1 MKKFLSISLFVLA
14 LFSCNQ
20 KSNNRMTSEE
30 KTNNIDLFIKK
41 YNQTDFSEFKNA
53 FVTIRQKDHNEV
65 IYLIHKFE
73 NSLPV
78 YFVTYDL
85 QQNSITNINRDLL
98 KKSGIEDY
106 YTDETISNLVYS
118 FQKYDFGLLGVDSNN
133 NVFINPF
140 EINTPA
146 VLLRLSSK
154 TNEKQLKKGYT
165 YTHYKDNW
173 YLRD

>member
-53 FVTIRQKDHNEV
+53 FVAIRQKDHNEV

-73 NSLPV
+73 NSL
-78 YFVTYDL
+78 
-85 QQNSITNINRDLL
+85 R
-98 KKSGIEDY
+98 
-106 YTDETISNLVYS
+106 
-118 FQKYDFGLLGVDSNN
+118 
-133 NVFINPF
+133 
-140 EINTPA
+140 
-146 VLLRLSSK
+146 
-154 TNEKQLKKGYT
+154 
-165 YTHYKDNW
+165 
-173 YLRD
+173 